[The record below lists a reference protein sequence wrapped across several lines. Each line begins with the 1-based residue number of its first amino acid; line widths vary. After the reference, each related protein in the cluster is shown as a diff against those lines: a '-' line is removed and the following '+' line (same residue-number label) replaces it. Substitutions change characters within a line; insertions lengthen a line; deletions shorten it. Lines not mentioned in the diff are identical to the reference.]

1 MEVIGSNRVLDLF
14 EVITKMNLGCDMK
27 GKKESGMTFR
37 FCPKQLKVL
46 LLTRIEK
53 NILKIR
59 VVQSS

>member
-37 FCPKQLKVL
+37 FCPKQL
-46 LLTRIEK
+46 EG
-53 NILKIR
+53 
-59 VVQSS
+59 VVIN